1 MSHKNIL
8 SKNKYFFASSSN
20 DRGLSLG
27 DKIKDYVDRNNRG
40 QVYSL
45 HEVTQL
51 GKYSQRKFSYSSGR
65 TKKIIS
71 RKRKYIFT
79 KKLHHNYK
87 DILGYRM

>member
-1 MSHKNIL
+1 MRESCLVYCYSGIQSL
-8 SKNKYFFASSSN
+8 FEVVLLYTFYT
-20 DRGLSLG
+20 RGLSLG

-65 TKKIIS
+65 TKKNHFS
-71 RKRKYIFT
+71 KT
-79 KKLHHNYK
+79 KIYFHKKTTPQL
-87 DILGYRM
+87 